1 MKTSISYI
9 SGALLTSL
17 TFCASAQQASTIET
31 ITIKGNNTPV
41 ATPFIAGSTSV
52 INEQTIKASGAISI
66 TDLLRTVAGVN
77 ISQSGGLGSLSELR
91 FRGSESNHVMVVLDG
106 VELNDAAQGGAVDFS
121 HILLNN
127 IERIEVL
134 RGPQSA
140 LWGSNAIAGVISIS
154 TKSAQSKR
162 ISPSVGL
169 KLGDR
174 QTYQANAS
182 VSQQLKSTSYSLNA
196 STLKTSGENISRIGN
211 EEDGYKNTS
220 VGGKVTYKIN
230 QTNQVR
236 FNGRLVNYES
246 DFDSTDF
253 STGLLSDADNHTQ
266 GEQLSIG
273 LDWHFT
279 PQDPSEIYSQS
290 LAFQYSDQSNKNY
303 ESDILGN
310 TSEASKLRV
319 HWNNHFSFGKQSFVN
334 LGLEGVEEDFEQS
347 GQVIFGDP
355 NQSQSVGSYS
365 FVSNGLYTLSDS
377 LNLSASVRFDNNDT
391 FDNASSYRVGS
402 TYILNAD
409 WHAFVSYGKAVKN
422 PTFTERFGYFPSS
435 FLGNP
440 DLRPEEQKSLEA
452 GIEGRLDT
460 ISIQLSWFKAELK
473 DEILGFVYEPIS
485 GQFTADNAD
494 IESERE
500 GFEMAVNGSIQNID
514 YKAQY
519 SYLDASEN
527 AQTELRR
534 ARHTGSVS
542 VLYNVHSQHA
552 VYLQADYTGARTD
565 IFYPPFP
572 AASQLLSLDAHW
584 LVSAN
589 YQYKHNENITF
600 SLRLSNLF
608 NKQYE
613 DVIGYSAESSRAL
626 AGLQYTW

>member
-1 MKTSISYI
+1 MKTSRSYLAGVI
-9 SGALLTSL
+9 FTSL
-17 TFCASAQQASTIET
+17 TFCVSAEQTSTIET
-31 ITIKGNNTPV
+31 ITIKGNSTPI

-52 INEQTIKASGAISI
+52 IDEQTIEASGALSI
-66 TDLLRTVAGVN
+66 TDLLRTVASVN

-91 FRGSESNHVMVVLDG
+91 FRGSESNHVMVLIDG

-154 TKSAQSKR
+154 TKSAQNER
-162 ISPSVGL
+162 VRPSIGFSV
-169 KLGDR
+169 GDR
-174 QTYQANAS
+174 QTYQANAG
-182 VSQQLKSTSYSLNA
+182 VSQKLDSLSYSLNA
-196 STLKTSGENISRIGN
+196 STLKTSGENISREGN
-211 EEDGYKNTS
+211 EDDGYKNTGVS
-220 VGGKVTYKIN
+220 AKVSYKIN
-230 QTNQVR
+230 PTNQVR

-253 STGLLSDADNHTQ
+253 STGLLSDADNHTK

-279 PQDPSEIYSQS
+279 PQDPSNIYSQS
-290 LAFQYSDQSNKNY
+290 LAFQYSDQSNENY
-303 ESDILGN
+303 ESDMLGN

-319 HWNNHFSFGKQSFVN
+319 HWNNHFSLGKQSFIN
-334 LGLEGVEEDFEQS
+334 LGIEGVDEDFKQS
-347 GQVIFGDP
+347 GQVVFGDP
-355 NQSQSVGSYS
+355 NQSQSVNSYS
-365 FVSNGLYTLSDS
+365 LVSNGLYAVSDS
-377 LNLSASVRFDNNDT
+377 LNVSASFRFDNNDT
-391 FDNASSYRVGS
+391 FNNANSYRAGS
-402 TYILNAD
+402 TYIFNTN

-422 PTFTERFGYFPSS
+422 PTFTERFGYFPTS

-460 ISIQLSWFKAELK
+460 ISLQLSWFKAELK
-473 DEILGFVYEPIS
+473 DEILGFVYEPIT

-500 GFEMAVNGSIQNID
+500 GFEIAVNGSINALD

-519 SYLDASEN
+519 SYLDATEN
-527 AQTELRR
+527 AQSELRR
-534 ARHTGSVS
+534 ARHTGSLS
-542 VLYNVHSQHA
+542 VNYNLNSQHA
-552 VYLQADYTGARTD
+552 VYLQTDYTGARTD

-572 AASQLLSLDAHW
+572 AASQLLTLDAHW

-589 YQYKHNENITF
+589 YRYKHSNKMMVN
-600 SLRLSNLF
+600 LRLSNLL
-608 NKQYE
+608 NEQYE

-626 AGLQYTW
+626 LSLQYTW